1 MLPFGN
7 QTSFRG
13 GLSGGHSL
21 KNCHASQGLT
31 TGTERVLPTPGR
43 QVFGKIIR
51 GAVNDIPYPQPSPF
65 SRALSV
71 ILPVCQL
78 FSAVEDP
85 FLGFLGKY

>member
-51 GAVNDIPYPQPSPF
+51 G
-65 SRALSV
+65 
-71 ILPVCQL
+71 
-78 FSAVEDP
+78 
-85 FLGFLGKY
+85 GK